1 MILDKQN
8 TFSAAQAITVTA
20 ASTNIVDL
28 GNDDSLVQAI
38 NEKGQIDVLVQVQ
51 TAFAGGTSLTISFQT
66 DDDSAFGSP
75 TTVFST
81 AAILTATLALGYQIP
96 FAVPVTINEQYC
108 RLYYTISGTMSA
120 GALDAHIVLQRQTN
134 GLR

>member
-20 ASTNIVDL
+20 ASTNVIDL

-38 NEKGQIDVLVQVQ
+38 NEKGCIDILIQVQ
-51 TAFAGGTSLTISFQT
+51 TAFAGGTSLTIAFQH
-66 DDDSAFGSP
+66 DDDEEFGSAVTP
-75 TTVFST
+75 YST
-81 AAILTATLALGYQIP
+81 AAILTATLAAGYQIA
-96 FAVPVTINEQYC
+96 FAAPITIPEQYC

-120 GALDAHIVLQRQTN
+120 GALDAHIVLDRQTN